1 MEERLKS
8 IFAAFQGEKNEL
20 ISLLQEVQE
29 EFGYLPV
36 EAMQEVARFLRL
48 PESKVFGV
56 ATFYARFHL
65 EPRGRHI
72 LRQCCGTACHVR
84 GAQRIA
90 DKIMDV
96 LKVEAGRTTKD
107 LQFTYEQVACIG
119 ACGLAPVM
127 TIDETTYGKLTPDKT
142 QEILESY
149 VREGEGGSA

>member
-96 LKVEAGRTTKD
+96 LKVEAGRTTR
-107 LQFTYEQVACIG
+107 I
-119 ACGLAPVM
+119 CGLHTSRWPVSVLRLAPVM
-127 TIDETTYGKLTPDKT
+127 TIDETTTA
-142 QEILESY
+142 S
-149 VREGEGGSA
+149 